1 MGKATTQ
8 VARVDSA
15 RGWGVVAATFI
26 STFTVF
32 GVVYS
37 FGAFFDSM
45 AEEFGTGKGATAL
58 MFSIT
63 TAWYFALGPVSG
75 KAADRFG
82 PRPVLVV
89 GALALGLGLLATS
102 RVESIWVG

>member
-1 MGKATTQ
+1 MGVAT
-8 VARVDSA
+8 RDA
-15 RGWGVVAATFI
+15 RGSTRHAGGRVVAATFI

-58 MFSIT
+58 MFSVT
-63 TAWYFALGPVSG
+63 TAWYF
-75 KAADRFG
+75 
-82 PRPVLVV
+82 
-89 GALALGLGLLATS
+89 GLGSDLREGRRSLRPAS
-102 RVESIWVG
+102 ACWSSGR